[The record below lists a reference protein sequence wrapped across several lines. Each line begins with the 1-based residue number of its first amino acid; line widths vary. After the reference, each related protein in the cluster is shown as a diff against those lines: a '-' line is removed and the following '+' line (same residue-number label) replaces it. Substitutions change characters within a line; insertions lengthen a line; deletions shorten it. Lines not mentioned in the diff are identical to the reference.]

1 MLQRT
6 CKAGNFCFIGR
17 VKMRVKSVILTV
29 MRAAMGGLL
38 GGLIYIFP
46 YINWNQGWSRIVFI
60 ANLIAS
66 IMTGIFIGT
75 VVLLIQWRIKTDLMA
90 FTRTLIGVA
99 LGILSSIIFTLFD
112 NNEQA
117 SVLLTSTVFYT
128 IWFGIAVGGLAGIF
142 AGNSNRNG

>member
-1 MLQRT
+1 
-6 CKAGNFCFIGR
+6 
-17 VKMRVKSVILTV
+17 MRVKSVILTV